1 MKQTY
6 RCPRCKRTCTVYVK
20 LSEPPVCSNPNKH
33 RLMPSYMEAV
43 SNSAQKKSDPLN
55 QPD

>member
-6 RCPRCKRTCTVYVK
+6 RCPKCRRTCTVYIK